1 MKKWLIGSLAATVVI
16 AALPEQVDARDIIR
30 SATKKATTFYKHA
43 GKVELRM
50 IEAEE
55 IVLVRKRGAVWTK
68 IEYDNKFGYV
78 ATKDLRFPETDK
90 EKEEKLTKQ
99 GQALKKKTATYNR
112 LVEKGLFSRL
122 IGGEDLSYRLALSQ
136 FESHIQSVDV
146 SKKAAKR
153 LTTSYVNPGKR
164 AIKRAKHELVAWQ
177 LMELAET
184 QVRNMVYDEAAA
196 TYEKIQAELKSG
208 KALRKKLNYPA
219 LSKAFQQKLTKRAK
233 AIKKRLSASTFED
246 LLKEG
251 HVHWMSEIQFEP
263 ITAAAPYIDS
273 NDKKQTNGFVLKQ
286 SADRAAVMIS
296 LHLPDNNVFNQ
307 QQVIFK
313 KVRYTLSRS
322 QEMNEEL
329 LEAPIT
335 MVLRG
340 DKVLH
345 TSTTIEP
352 LNEPIEKE
360 AVVSADSAIFFEFE
374 NVPKGIAVTNIVF
387 YR

>member
-1 MKKWLIGSLAATVVI
+1 MKKWLMGSIAATVVI
-16 AALPEQVDARDIIR
+16 ASLPAQADAREIIR
-30 SATKKATTFYKHA
+30 SATKKATMFYKHA
-43 GKVELRM
+43 GKVNIRM

-68 IEYDNKFGYV
+68 IEYDNHFGYV
-78 ATKDLRFPETDK
+78 ATKDLRFPETDE
-90 EKEEKLTKQ
+90 EKEAKLIVQ
-99 GQALKKKTATYNR
+99 GEALKKQTATYNR
-112 LVEKGLFSRL
+112 LVDKALLSRL
-122 IGGEDLSYRLALSQ
+122 IGREDLSYRLALSQ

-146 SKKAAKR
+146 SKKAEKR

-164 AIKRAKHELVAWQ
+164 AIKRVKHELVAWQ

-184 QVRNMVYDEAAA
+184 QVRNMAYDEATA
-196 TYEKIQAELKSG
+196 TYKKIQKELKSG
-208 KALRKKLNYPA
+208 KALRKKLKYPA
-219 LSKAFQQKLTKRAK
+219 LSKTFQQKLTKRSA
-233 AIKKRLSASTFED
+233 AIQTRLKTSTFTD

-251 HVHWMSEIQFEP
+251 HVHWMSEIQFES

-273 NDKKQTNGFVLKQ
+273 NDKKHTNGFVLKQ

-307 QQVIFK
+307 QQIIFK

-322 QEMNEEL
+322 QGMNEAL

-335 MVLRG
+335 MMLRG
-340 DKVLH
+340 DKVLQAA
-345 TSTTIEP
+345 TTIEP

-374 NVPKGIAVTNIVF
+374 HVPKGIAVTDIVF